1 MANFGPRV
9 PMIVM
14 KFGGTSVEDARAI
27 SRLADIVKSR
37 LDRKP
42 VVIVSAMAKV
52 TDSLVAMSHAAAS
65 GALPDALKLLRQ
77 LKQRHLTVLSDL
89 VNGKREAELKEE
101 VQQHFDSLQDVLR
114 GIASLGELSPRT
126 TDNVLSYGEVLS
138 SRIVSAALAARGLN
152 AVHVDS
158 RKLIVTDNNFTRAVP
173 LDETNVRLREVV
185 KPLVNADKVPVMGG
199 FIASTP
205 EGITTTLGRGGSD
218 FSAAIVGAALSARR
232 IEIWTDVSGMM
243 TTDPRLCPDAQ
254 RIDAI
259 SFDEASELAYFG
271 AKVLHPATLIPAVE
285 KNIPVFVLNSREP
298 SNPGT
303 CIRSKAPKSRNMFR
317 AIAAKKGVRVIN
329 IRSPRMLMAHGF
341 LRGVFEAFDR
351 HGVTADL
358 VSTSEVSVSVIIDG
372 ARDVTPLLKDLRKL
386 GKADVESGK
395 AIICLVGENVRGR
408 IGMAASVFSV
418 AASCQVSLHMI
429 SQGASEINIS
439 FVIEECDVPEVV
451 KALHARFFPPRAETK
466 PRRRE
471 PEVILLPEEVAANA
485 EEVA

>member
-1 MANFGPRV
+1 
-9 PMIVM
+9 MIVM

-27 SRLADIVKSR
+27 SRLAEIVKSR

-42 VVIVSAMAKV
+42 VVIVSAMAKM
-52 TDSLVAMSHAAAS
+52 TDSLVAMSHAAAN

-77 LKQRHLTVLSDL
+77 LRQRHFNVLSEL
-89 VNGKREAELKEE
+89 VNGKREAEVRDEM
-101 VQQHFDSLQDVLR
+101 QQHFDSLQDVLR

-138 SRIVSAALAARGLN
+138 SRMVAAALAARGLN
-152 AVHVDS
+152 ATHVDS
-158 RKLIVTDNNFTRAVP
+158 RKVIVTDNNFTRAVP
-173 LDETNVRLREVV
+173 LDETNDRLREAV
-185 KPLVNADKVPVMGG
+185 KPLVNAGKVPIMGG
-199 FIASTP
+199 FIASTVD
-205 EGITTTLGRGGSD
+205 GITTTLGRGGSD
-218 FSAAIVGAALSARR
+218 FSAAIVGAALGARR

-243 TTDPRLCPDAQ
+243 TTDPRLCLDAQ

-341 LRGVFEAFDR
+341 LRAVFEAFDR
-351 HGVTADL
+351 HGVAADL

-372 ARDVTPLLKDLRKL
+372 SRDVTALLEDLRKL
-386 GKADVESGK
+386 GKADVENGK

-408 IGMAASVFSV
+408 VGMAASVFTV
-418 AASCQVSLHMI
+418 AAGCQVSLHMI

-439 FVIEECDVPEVV
+439 FVIEEVDVPDVV
-451 KALHARFFPPRAETK
+451 RALHARFFPPKAEAT
-466 PRRRE
+466 PRRRTNGL
-471 PEVILLPEEVAANA
+471 IALPDELSSEATEVA
-485 EEVA
+485 

>member
-1 MANFGPRV
+1 
-9 PMIVM
+9 MIVM

-27 SRLADIVKSR
+27 GRLAEIVKGR
-37 LDRKP
+37 LEKKP

-52 TDSLVAMSHAAAS
+52 TDSLVAMSHAAAN
-65 GALPDALKLLRQ
+65 GALPDALKLLRE
-77 LKQRHLTVLSDL
+77 LRLRHFKVLGEL
-89 VNGKREAELKEE
+89 VNGKREAEVKTDIQAGFE
-101 VQQHFDSLQDVLR
+101 SLQDVLR

-126 TDNVLSYGEVLS
+126 TDNVLAYGEVLS
-138 SRIVSAALAARGLN
+138 SRMVAAALAARGLN

-158 RKLIVTDNNFTRAVP
+158 RKVIVTDNQYTRAVP
-173 LDETNVRLREVV
+173 QDETNDRLREVV
-185 KPLVNADKVPVMGG
+185 KPLMNEDKVPVMGG
-199 FIASTP
+199 FIASTTD
-205 EGITTTLGRGGSD
+205 GITTTLGRGGSD
-218 FSAAIVGAALSARR
+218 FSAAIVGAALGAKR

-243 TTDPRLCPDAQ
+243 TTDPRICPDAQ

-285 KNIPVFVLNSREP
+285 KNIPVYILNSREP

-303 CIRSKAPKSRNMFR
+303 CIRSKSPKSQNMFR

-341 LRGVFEAFDR
+341 LRAVFEAFDK

-372 ARDVTPLLKDLRKL
+372 ARDVTPLLEDLRKL
-386 GKADVESGK
+386 GKADVEGGK

-408 IGMAASVFSV
+408 VGMAASVFAV
-418 AASCQVSLHMI
+418 AASCQASMHMI
-429 SQGASEINIS
+429 AQGASEINIS
-439 FVIEECDVPEVV
+439 FVIEERDVPEVV
-451 KALHARFFPPRAETK
+451 KALHAHFFPVRAKKSNGRAAGVISLAQQSGAQRPGAQTA
-466 PRRRE
+466 
-471 PEVILLPEEVAANA
+471 EVQ
-485 EEVA
+485 

>member
-1 MANFGPRV
+1 
-9 PMIVM
+9 MIVM
-14 KFGGTSVEDARAI
+14 KFGGTSVEDAKAI
-27 SRLADIVKSR
+27 SRLADIVKGR

-52 TDSLVAMSHAAAS
+52 TDSLVAMSHAAAN

-77 LKQRHLTVLSDL
+77 LRQRHFNVAGEL
-89 VNGKREAELKEE
+89 VNGKRESELRGEI
-101 VQQHFDSLQDVLR
+101 QQQFDNLQDVLR
-114 GIASLGELSPRT
+114 GISSLGELSPRT
-126 TDNVLSYGEVLS
+126 TDNVLSFGEVLS
-138 SRIVSAALAARGLN
+138 SRIVAAALASRGLP
-152 AVHVDS
+152 AAHVDS
-158 RKLIVTDNNFTRAVP
+158 RKVIVTDNSFTRAVP
-173 LDETNVRLREVV
+173 QDETIDRLREVV
-185 KPLVNADKVPVMGG
+185 KPLVSSDKVPVMGG

-218 FSAAIVGAALSARR
+218 FSAAIVGAALGARR

-243 TTDPRLCPDAQ
+243 TTDPRICPDAQ

-317 AIAAKKGVRVIN
+317 AIAAKKGVRVIS

-341 LRGVFEAFDR
+341 LRAVFEAFDR

-372 ARDVTPLLKDLRKL
+372 ARDVSPLLDDLRKL
-386 GKADVESGK
+386 GKADVENGK

-408 IGMAASVFSV
+408 VGMAASVFSV
-418 AASCQVSLHMI
+418 AAGCQVSLHMI

-439 FVIEECDVPEVV
+439 FVIEERDVPEVV
-451 KALHARFFPPRAETK
+451 KALHARFFPPKAESSPRSRAS
-466 PRRRE
+466 
-471 PEVILLPEEVAANA
+471 EVIPIPEELAAEA
-485 EEVA
+485 TEVA

>member
-1 MANFGPRV
+1 
-9 PMIVM
+9 MIVM
-14 KFGGTSVEDARAI
+14 KFGGTSVEDAKAI
-27 SRLADIVKSR
+27 SRLAEIVKGR

-42 VVIVSAMAKV
+42 VVVVSAMAKV
-52 TDSLVAMSHAAAS
+52 TDALVAMSHAAAN
-65 GALPDALKLLRQ
+65 GALPEALKQLRQ
-77 LKQRHLTVLSDL
+77 LRQRHLTVLGEL
-89 VNGKREAELKEE
+89 VNGKRETEGRAEI
-101 VQQHFDSLQDVLR
+101 QQQFENLQDVLR

-138 SRIVSAALAARGLN
+138 SRIVAAALAARGLN

-158 RKLIVTDNNFTRAVP
+158 RKVVVTDNSFTRAVP
-173 LDETNVRLREVV
+173 QEETTDRLREVV
-185 KPLVNADKVPVMGG
+185 RPLVNADKVPVMGG
-199 FIASTP
+199 FIASTAD
-205 EGITTTLGRGGSD
+205 GITTTLGRGGSD
-218 FSAAIVGAALSARR
+218 FSAAIVGAALGAKR

-243 TTDPRLCPDAQ
+243 TTDPRMCPDAQ
-254 RIDAI
+254 RIEAI

-285 KNIPVFVLNSREP
+285 KNIPVYILNSREP

-303 CIRSKAPKSRNMFR
+303 CIRSRAPKSRNMFR

-329 IRSPRMLMAHGF
+329 VRSPRMLMAHGF
-341 LRGVFEAFDR
+341 LRAIFEAFDR

-358 VSTSEVSVSVIIDG
+358 VSTSEVSVSVITD
-372 ARDVTPLLKDLRKL
+372 ASRDISALLDELRKV
-386 GKADVESGK
+386 GKVEVETGK

-408 IGMAASVFSV
+408 VGMAASVFSV

-451 KALHARFFPPRAETK
+451 KALHARFFPAQPEAK
-466 PRRRE
+466 PRGRDL
-471 PEVILLPEEVAANA
+471 EVLAIPQRLNVEATEVA
-485 EEVA
+485 

>member
-1 MANFGPRV
+1 
-9 PMIVM
+9 MIVM

-27 SRLADIVKSR
+27 SRLAEIVKSR

-52 TDSLVAMSHAAAS
+52 TDSLVAMSHAAAN
-65 GALPDALKLLRQ
+65 GGLPDALKLLRQ
-77 LKQRHLTVLSDL
+77 LKQRHLNVAAEL
-89 VNGKREAELKEE
+89 VDGKREAELRDEI
-101 VQQHFDSLQDVLR
+101 QQHFDTLQDVLR
-114 GIASLGELSPRT
+114 GIASLGELSLRT

-152 AVHVDS
+152 TVHVDS
-158 RKLIVTDNNFTRAVP
+158 RKVIVTDSSFTRAVP
-173 LDETNVRLREVV
+173 ADETNDRLREIV
-185 KPLVNADKVPVMGG
+185 KPLVNGDKVPLMGG

-218 FSAAIVGAALSARR
+218 FSAAIVGASLGARR

-271 AKVLHPATLIPAVE
+271 AKVLHPATLIPAIE
-285 KNIPVFVLNSREP
+285 KNIPVYVLNSREP

-317 AIAAKKGVRVIN
+317 AIAAKKSVRVIN

-341 LRGVFEAFDR
+341 LRALFEAFDR

-372 ARDVTPLLKDLRKL
+372 SRDVTALVEDLRKL
-386 GKADVESGK
+386 GKVEVESGK

-408 IGMAASVFSV
+408 VGMAASVFSV

-439 FVIEECDVPEVV
+439 FVIEERDVPEVV
-451 KALHARFFPPRAETK
+451 KALHARFFPPRAEAK
-466 PRRRE
+466 PRSRSSEVMLLRE
-471 PEVILLPEEVAANA
+471 EIAANA
-485 EEVA
+485 AGVA

>member
-1 MANFGPRV
+1 
-9 PMIVM
+9 MIVM
-14 KFGGTSVEDARAI
+14 KFGGTSVEDAKAI
-27 SRLADIVKSR
+27 GRLAEIVKGR

-52 TDSLVAMSHAAAS
+52 TDSLVAMSHAAAN

-77 LKQRHLTVLSDL
+77 LRQRHLNVLGEL
-89 VNGKREAELKEE
+89 VNGKREAEFRDEI
-101 VQQHFDSLQDVLR
+101 QQQFDSLQDVLR

-138 SRIVSAALAARGLN
+138 SRIVTAALVAHGLP
-152 AVHVDS
+152 ASHVDS
-158 RKLIVTDNNFTRAVP
+158 RKVIVTDNNFTRAVP
-173 LDETNVRLREVV
+173 LDDTNDRLREGV
-185 KPLVNADKVPVMGG
+185 KPLVNGDKVPVMGG
-199 FIASTP
+199 FIASTLD
-205 EGITTTLGRGGSD
+205 GVTTTLGRGGSD
-218 FSAAIVGAALSARR
+218 FSAAIVGAALGARR

-285 KNIPVFVLNSREP
+285 KNIPVYVLNSREP

-329 IRSPRMLMAHGF
+329 VRSPRMLRAHGF
-341 LRGVFEAFDR
+341 LRALFEAFDR

-358 VSTSEVSVSVIIDG
+358 VSTSEVSVSVIFDG
-372 ARDVTPLLKDLRKL
+372 SRDVTALVQELRKL
-386 GKADVESGK
+386 GKVEVESGK

-408 IGMAASVFSV
+408 VGMAASVFGV
-418 AASCQVSLHMI
+418 AAGCQVSLHMI

-439 FVIEECDVPEVV
+439 FVIEERDVPEVV
-451 KALHARFFPPRAETK
+451 QALHARFFPPQTESKSPSVNSELIT
-466 PRRRE
+466 
-471 PEVILLPEEVAANA
+471 LPEEVTVDATG
-485 EEVA
+485 VA

>member
-1 MANFGPRV
+1 
-9 PMIVM
+9 MIVM

-27 SRLADIVKSR
+27 SRLAEIVKSR
-37 LDRKP
+37 VDRKP

-52 TDSLVAMSHAAAS
+52 TDSLVAMSHAAAN

-77 LKQRHLTVLSDL
+77 LRQRHLNVLADL
-89 VNGKREAELKEE
+89 VNGKREAEVKEE
-101 VQQHFDSLQDVLR
+101 IQQQFDSLQDVLR

-126 TDNVLSYGEVLS
+126 TDNVLSYGELLS
-138 SRIVSAALAARGLN
+138 SRMVAAALAARGLN

-158 RKLIVTDNNFTRAVP
+158 RKVIVTDNNFTRALP
-173 LDETNVRLREVV
+173 LDETNDRLREVV

-199 FIASTP
+199 FIASTAD
-205 EGITTTLGRGGSD
+205 GITTTLGRGGSD
-218 FSAAIVGAALSARR
+218 FSAAIVGAALGARG

-243 TTDPRLCPDAQ
+243 TTDPRVCADAQ

-285 KNIPVFVLNSREP
+285 KNIPVYVLNSREP

-341 LRGVFEAFDR
+341 LRAVFEAFDR

-372 ARDVTPLLKDLRKL
+372 ARDVTPLLEDLRKL
-386 GKADVESGK
+386 GRADVENGK

-408 IGMAASVFSV
+408 VGMAASVFSV
-418 AASCQVSLHMI
+418 AAGCQVSLHMI

-439 FVIEECDVPEVV
+439 FVIEERDVPEVV
-451 KALHARFFPPRAETK
+451 RALHARFFPPKAEPKT
-466 PRRRE
+466 RRDAAQL
-471 PEVILLPEEVAANA
+471 IALPEEAAVEA
-485 EEVA
+485 SEVA